1 MKLFRKHITPEELG
15 ALIYERIRQ
24 HLASSDALS
33 IASLLKRLRH
43 EPETLPEQHV
53 GAIMV
58 GSMFGAVLAVE
69 RSTSR
74 WIADRIITGMQ
85 REFTRHLREQGATA
99 EQARDWEAIVCD
111 HFLAYRSA
119 LDGYEGYE
127 PPWKLG
133 RLFYWNIV
141 GLEEYVAP
149 CIKEATLHLLAV
161 RDSIQDLVNDYG
173 PRLVVHVST

>member
-15 ALIYERIRQ
+15 TLIYERIRQ
-24 HLASSDALS
+24 HLASSGRLS
-33 IASLLKRLRH
+33 IAALLERLRH
-43 EPETLPEQHV
+43 APENLPEQHV

-58 GSMFGAVLAVE
+58 GSMFGAVLAIE

-74 WIADRIITGMQ
+74 WIADRVVAGMQ
-85 REFTRHLREQGATA
+85 REFSRHLREQGAST
-99 EQARDWEAIVCD
+99 EQALDWEAIVGD

-119 LDGYEGYE
+119 LEGYEGYE

-141 GLEEYVAP
+141 GVEEYVAP
-149 CIKEATLHLLAV
+149 CIKEATMHLLGIQ
-161 RDSIQDLVNDYG
+161 DSIQELVNDYG
-173 PRLVVHVST
+173 PTLVVNVST